1 MQSLSEIRAV
11 LAERGLRPRRGLGQ
25 HFLHDKNQLV
35 KLVEAAR
42 LRAGDLVLEVG
53 PGTGTLTETLL
64 DRGAEVV
71 ACEIDA
77 DLAAII
83 ADRFGDRVRL
93 VHGDCLAR
101 RRALS
106 PRVTEMLAGRP
117 FKLVANLP
125 YQIASPLICT
135 LLLDHP
141 GCRGQFVTIQREVAD
156 RLLAPPG
163 TKAYGALTIIVRVM
177 ADLERIAV
185 LKRTSFW
192 PPPAVDSAMMR
203 IVPAPERAVNDP
215 AGLARFVTGLF
226 SMRRKQLQTILGR
239 RDRWPAGVT
248 GRLRPEALTVEQVV
262 EVWKEEG
269 TRNEGRGTRPERA
282 ES

>member
-1 MQSLSEIRAV
+1 MQTLSEIRSI
-11 LAERGLRPRRGLGQ
+11 LAECGLRPKRRLGQ
-25 HFLHDKNQLV
+25 HFLHDKNILA
-35 KLVEAAR
+35 KLVDAAK
-42 LRAGDLVLEVG
+42 LQGPELVLEIG
-53 PGTGTLTETLL
+53 PGTGTLTEALIEA
-64 DRGAEVV
+64 GAEVV
-71 ACEIDA
+71 TCEIDA
-77 DLAAII
+77 DLASITE
-83 ADRFGDRVRL
+83 DRFAQRVRL
-93 VHGDCLAR
+93 IRSDCLDAHR
-101 RRALS
+101 RLNPQIVDAL
-106 PRVTEMLAGRP
+106 GDRP

-248 GRLRPEALTVEQVV
+248 GRLRPEALTVQQVV

-269 TRNEGRGTRPERA
+269 TRNEGRGTRPEKA